1 MYGGAQCSFRIRHE
15 LAPENALA
23 DANDGLRLL
32 PDVLGE
38 RQNEVGGDWRD
49 EYRGCGRLCLLGRQA
64 QATVQLAEVVCRC
77 ALTHGLVTMAMQ
89 STGQTGRHSSQP
101 VHSAAMTVCM

>member
-1 MYGGAQCSFRIRHE
+1 MYGRAQYSFRLRNE

-23 DANDGLRLL
+23 DANDGFRLL
-32 PDVLGE
+32 PHVLGE
-38 RQNEVGGDWRD
+38 RQYEVGGYRRH
-49 EYRGCGRLCLLGRQA
+49 EYRRRGRLGLLGRQA
-64 QATVQLAEVVCRC
+64 QAAVQLAEVVCCC

-101 VHSAAMTVCM
+101 VHSVVITVCM